1 MKSKYKYGLIF
12 GSALI
17 ILVNL
22 LSTYSN
28 DIGLNPS
35 IISVLTAVGFVLIV
49 SSVVRHKV
57 YGEGIEKDERS
68 ETISAYALS
77 YSWMITLIYVAV
89 LILLEEFEIFK
100 TSTVLALCSTIF
112 IMVASVVVSEWH
124 LKRGGGRGI
133 K

>member
-100 TSTVLALCSTIF
+100 TSTALALCSTIF

-124 LKRGGGRGI
+124 LKRGGGKGI

>member
-22 LSTYSN
+22 LSIYSN

-124 LKRGGGRGI
+124 LKRGGGKGI